1 MALVFNA
8 PVLTDG
14 IGDGWSIRGETAEG
28 KGGFGGFAAVCETP
42 GTIDAHKR
50 SEFRPLG
57 FLKEERG
64 RR

>member
-50 SEFRPLG
+50 SEVRPLV